1 MGQTDSGMCSTPIRG
16 GQAKIEALQSPL
28 VPIEKMGRQQG
39 NISIAGRYTSQR
51 KLEDDYTLKSKVVGT
66 GLNGPVHLAVGQDG
80 RQYAVKS
87 FKKCLLD
94 SGERHELKSEVEIY
108 ISVDHPHIARLEQ
121 VYETKDDLYLV
132 MEYMAGGEL
141 YDRLAEKKQYTEE
154 AGAEAAHQMLLAV
167 AYLHAHNI
175 CHRDLKLENFLYE
188 SKESNHLKLIDFGF
202 ARMCTSEEKLRK
214 ACGSIHYVAPEVL
227 MRSYT
232 LQADMWSLGIISHML
247 LTGSPV
253 FRGSD
258 SEIRKKIRTGRKQY
272 SSRFSKLSIDA
283 QDFVR
288 SLLAVDPAR
297 RLTAQSALEHP
308 FVANKS
314 SRTTTIDTETLQE
327 LRKYAQASRFRR
339 ACLSIMAWSLS
350 QEDRQCLRKKFLEL
364 DSEQKG
370 TISQSQFT
378 SMLMDHC
385 SVSNSEAE
393 YLFAALDTAH
403 NKEIRYSEFLAAILR
418 DNVCMR
424 EDIVRKTF
432 ARFDC
437 DASGTITAA
446 NLRTVLGD
454 TFEDADVQEL
464 ITEADT
470 DGNGAIDYGEFVQY
484 VQNADTDDIPDQPLI
499 QRESGS
505 DLSAASWH
513 KMRPVV
519 FQNSLMVAAANA
531 VIAS

>member
-1 MGQTDSGMCSTPIRG
+1 
-16 GQAKIEALQSPL
+16 
-28 VPIEKMGRQQG
+28 
-39 NISIAGRYTSQR
+39 
-51 KLEDDYTLKSKVVGT
+51 
-66 GLNGPVHLAVGQDG
+66 
-80 RQYAVKS
+80 
-87 FKKCLLD
+87 
-94 SGERHELKSEVEIY
+94 
-108 ISVDHPHIARLEQ
+108 
-121 VYETKDDLYLV
+121 
-132 MEYMAGGEL
+132 
-141 YDRLAEKKQYTEE
+141 
-154 AGAEAAHQMLLAV
+154 
-167 AYLHAHNI
+167 
-175 CHRDLKLENFLYE
+175 
-188 SKESNHLKLIDFGF
+188 
-202 ARMCTSEEKLRK
+202 
-214 ACGSIHYVAPEVL
+214 
-227 MRSYT
+227 
-232 LQADMWSLGIISHML
+232 
-247 LTGSPV
+247 
-253 FRGSD
+253 
-258 SEIRKKIRTGRKQY
+258 
-272 SSRFSKLSIDA
+272 
-283 QDFVR
+283 
-288 SLLAVDPAR
+288 
-297 RLTAQSALEHP
+297 
-308 FVANKS
+308 
-314 SRTTTIDTETLQE
+314 
-327 LRKYAQASRFRR
+327 
-339 ACLSIMAWSLS
+339 MAWSLS

-454 TFEDADVQEL
+454 RFEDADVQEL